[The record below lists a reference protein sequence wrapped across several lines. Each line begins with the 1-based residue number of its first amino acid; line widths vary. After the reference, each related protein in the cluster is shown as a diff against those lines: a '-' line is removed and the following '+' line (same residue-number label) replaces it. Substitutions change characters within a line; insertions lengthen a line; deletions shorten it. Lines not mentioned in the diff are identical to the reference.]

1 METKI
6 TYSTPHIE
14 SIIID
19 SEISLAL
26 ESSPPMGPD
35 ETQLLNNPVNFI
47 QNPFHDNKV

>member
-6 TYSTPHIE
+6 TYSTPRIE

-35 ETQLLNNPVNFI
+35 ETIAFNKPENFYQSPF
-47 QNPFHDNKV
+47 QNSKV